1 MAPAATVR
9 AYDDVRVVGLTAGQI
24 QLCAVGLHKGQE
36 ISVVFWGRSGMAPG
50 TLNRAQCRDV

>member
-1 MAPAATVR
+1 MR

-50 TLNRAQCRDV
+50 TLNRAHYRDV